1 MSLLALSGTNS
12 VSGGYEID
20 NSLKLEADNSE
31 YLNRTPAANGSRT
44 TWTTSVWVKRT
55 EIGVNQAV
63 FSSVSNASYT
73 NFYRFLDSDK
83 IRFYFQPDD
92 VAATYYAD
100 TNAVFRDTSAWYH
113 IVWGLDST
121 NSDGSKRFVVYVNGV
136 YQESTWA
143 GSATASTNC
152 PQNSGSRFLQSEPIY
167 IGKATYT
174 NGHYFSGYMADLHV
188 LDGIAP
194 DPTDF
199 GEFDDDTG
207 IWKPKAYTGSHG
219 TQGFYLDF
227 ADAADLGD
235 DESGNGNDFTEN
247 NITSADQAQDSPTNN
262 FCVINA
268 INLSTQTLT
277 QGATKIV
284 STDNT
289 SRTSFGTMAV
299 SKGKWWW
306 EGKIQVYESNTTYPC
321 IGVTGDLDN
330 PPATSA
336 QLWKGNHVVVLAKA
350 QKWVTNDTG
359 YSYGTAYA
367 DNDIINIALDMDNHI
382 MYTYKNG
389 TIDDASGINFSSQS
403 AATADDFYIPI
414 NLVYVTGGGS
424 SWEMNFGGYANY
436 TISSAESD
444 ANGYG
449 NFEYAPPTGYYALCS
464 KNLAEFG

>member
-1 MSLLALSGTNS
+1 METLQRTANRGS
-12 VSGGYEID
+12 VSTGYEITH
-20 NSLKLEADNSE
+20 SLKFDSANTEAITTNNQAAGNQRTFTWSGWIKRTRANVSVAE
-31 YLNRTPAANGSRT
+31 YMFSAGGTAIRFVAGEVLHIVTGST
-44 TWTTSVWVKRT
+44 SKTTS
-55 EIGVNQAV
+55 Q
-63 FSSVSNASYT
+63 
-73 NFYRFLDSDK
+73 
-83 IRFYFQPDD
+83 
-92 VAATYYAD
+92 
-100 TNAVFRDTSAWYH
+100 VFRDTSAWFH
-113 IVWGLDST
+113 LVWIVDTTQST
-121 NSDGSKRFVVYVNGV
+121 EADRSRIYLNGSLITDF
-136 YQESTWA
+136 S
-143 GSATASTNC
+143 SATYPS
-152 PQNSGSRFLQSEPIY
+152 QNTDLDVGGQGSSLNWLQLGQWY
-167 IGKATYT
+167 AGGR
-174 NGHYFSGYMADLHV
+174 NFNGYMAEIHYLNGTV
-188 LDGIAP
+188 AEP
-194 DPTDF
+194 SNF
-199 GEFDDDTG
+199 GETDSDTG
-207 IWKPKAYTGSHG
+207 IWIPKEYTGGNYG
-219 TQGFYLDF
+219 TQGYYFKFDDSSNLGKDSSGESH
-227 ADAADLGD
+227 DANSL
-235 DESGNGNDFTEN
+235 T
-247 NITSADQAQDSPTNN
+247 NISAADQATDTPTNN

-336 QLWKGNHVVVLAKA
+336 QLFGSNHVIKLAKN

-359 YSYGTAYA
+359 TSYGTTYS
-367 DNDIINIALDMDNHI
+367 DNDIINIGLDMDNHI

-424 SWEMNFGGYANY
+424 SWEMNFGGFANY
-436 TISSAESD
+436 TISSGASD

-449 NFEYAPPTGYYALCS
+449 NFEYAPPSGYYAICT

>member
-1 MSLLALSGTNS
+1 METLQRTANRGS
-12 VSGGYEID
+12 VSTASYDID
-20 NSLKLEADNSE
+20 NSVKLESDNSE
-31 YLNRTPAANGSRT
+31 FFQKSYSSASNRE
-44 TWTTSVWVKRT
+44 TWTYSTWVKRT
-55 EIGVNQAV
+55 ELGSNSFLLDAYKNSNTFFILGFTDIDDLV
-63 FSSVSNASYT
+63 FYDIIAGTDYGRRT
-73 NFYRFLDSDK
+73 
-83 IRFYFQPDD
+83 
-92 VAATYYAD
+92 T
-100 TNAVFRDTSAWYH
+100 AVFRDTSAWYH
-113 IVWGLDST
+113 IVFVSDTT
-121 NSDGSKRFVVYVNGV
+121 NGTAGDRYRLYVNGV
-136 YQESTWA
+136 RVTDFDTDY
-143 GSATASTNC
+143 GD
-152 PQNSGSRFLQSEPIY
+152 PP
-167 IGKATYT
+167 
-174 NGHYFSGYMADLHV
+174 SGYDGSVNDAIVHSIGYRTDATTYFNGYLAETV
-188 LDGIAP
+188 LVDGQALN
-194 DPTDF
+194 PTDF
-199 GEFDDDTG
+199 GEFDSDSG
-207 IWKPKAYTGSHG
+207 IWIPKQITDTSYTWG
-219 TQGFYLDF
+219 TNGFWLKYDN
-227 ADAADLGD
+227 ASSMGA
-235 DESGNGNDFTEN
+235 N
-247 NITSADQAQDSPTNN
+247 SAGTGGFSVQNVNQNDQATDTPTNN

-268 INLSTQTLT
+268 INLSTQSLT

-336 QLWKGNHVVVLAKA
+336 QLWKGNHVIKLAKN

-359 YSYGTAYA
+359 TSYGTTYS
-367 DNDIINIALDMDNHI
+367 DNDIINIGLDMDNHI

-424 SWEMNFGGYANY
+424 SWEMNFGGFANY
-436 TISSAESD
+436 TISSAASD

-449 NFEYAPPTGYYALCS
+449 TFEYAPPSGYYALCT